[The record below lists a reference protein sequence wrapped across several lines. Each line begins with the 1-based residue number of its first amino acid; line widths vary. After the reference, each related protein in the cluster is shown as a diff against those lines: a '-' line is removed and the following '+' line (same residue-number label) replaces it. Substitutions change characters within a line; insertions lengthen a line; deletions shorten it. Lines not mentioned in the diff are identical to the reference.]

1 MKTTRYV
8 PVLGAAALLVTAGA
22 TMTPLFGQGSSQ
34 KARNGNAPVTWEA
47 DRVEVQDTANRVFLT
62 GNVIATQQNLTMRA
76 ARVTVAYTNAG
87 GAGDNNVDVHRL
99 DASGGVTLHTPS
111 ETAQGNFATYDV
123 DRRIVTMIGGVHL
136 TQGTNRVQ
144 GGRLVLDLNTHRAVM
159 DGGGGSTGRV
169 SGVFSVPRRQQA
181 ATPATGSSH

>member
-8 PVLGAAALLVTAGA
+8 PAIVAAMTVVVTGA
-22 TMTPLFGQGSSQ
+22 TVTPLFGQGSSV
-34 KARNGNAPVTWEA
+34 KGHSGNAPVTWEA
-47 DRVEVQDTANRVFLT
+47 DRVEVQDRANRVFLT
-62 GNVIATQQNLTMRA
+62 GSVVATQQNLTLRA
-76 ARVTVAYTNAG
+76 ARVTVAYTNNAG
-87 GAGDNNVDVHRL
+87 GSGSNVDVHRL

-159 DGGGGSTGRV
+159 DGGGSTGRV
-169 SGVFSVPRRQQA
+169 HGVFSVPRRQQS
-181 ATPATGSSH
+181 ATPAASGNRN

>member
-1 MKTTRYV
+1 MKTRRFA
-8 PVLGAAALLVTAGA
+8 PVLAAGLTLVAAGA

-34 KARNGNAPVTWEA
+34 KGHNGNAPVTWEA
-47 DRVEVQDTANRVFLT
+47 DRVEVQDRASRVFLT
-62 GNVIATQQNLTMRA
+62 GNVIATQQNLTLRA
-76 ARVTVAYTNAG
+76 ARVTVAYTNNG
-87 GAGDNNVDVHRL
+87 SGGDNNVDVHRL

-111 ETAQGNFATYDV
+111 ETAQGSFATYDV

-144 GGRLVLDLNTHRAVM
+144 GGRLTLDLDTHHAVM

-169 SGVFSVPRRQQA
+169 SGTFSVPRRQTGT
-181 ATPATGSSH
+181 ATTGSSH